1 MLVVVSIVFVLT
13 RLSGNPI
20 YLLLDVNATQRDQ
33 EILTRHLGL
42 DKPLPVQYGIYVMNV
57 AVGDFGNSIISRRP
71 VTEHIWERLPATV
84 ELGFVAMFLSVL
96 IGVPLGMYSAV
107 RRGGV
112 LDTAARVFAVLGQ
125 SMPTFWLGLML
136 ILFFGVVLGVL
147 PAGGRGGLL
156 HLVLPAFTLGYFT
169 SAAILRLTRSAM
181 LEVLGSDYIKFARL
195 KGLHEQVVLWK
206 HGLRNALLPVVTF
219 AVLLFVQFLGGAVV
233 TETVFAWPGLGRLI
247 LESITTR
254 DYPVVQAGVLVLSA
268 LGLSLP
274 TILIAVVMVAVSEPS
289 FRNVVLVIALL
300 LWPRFARQVRGE
312 TLAIKEHDFVALAVV
327 AGRSSAWIIRRH
339 IFPNVVPTLLVIS
352 TLQVGYVI
360 LLEGTLSFLGVGV
373 PPPNPA
379 WGLMIADGRGFLAT
393 AWWISLFPGLAMLLT
408 ILAVNLMGDW
418 LRDHLDPKLR
428 QLGRAAVL
436 ESPATAPVGGIAD
449 EAPGRSAPAGA
460 EPSPSPWRWD
470 P

>member
-1 MLVVVSIVFVLT
+1 VPVPRLSLPWFPGIVLAALVFTAVFAPYLAPHSPTDGDITQKSIPPVWMERGDREHPLGTDRFGRDVLSRIIWGSRISLLASIVAIGVAGTFGTL
-13 RLSGNPI
+13 
-20 YLLLDVNATQRDQ
+20 
-33 EILTRHLGL
+33 LGL
-42 DKPLPVQYGIYVMNV
+42 
-57 AVGDFGNSIISRRP
+57 IS
-71 VTEHIWERLPATV
+71 
-84 ELGFVAMFLSVL
+84 G
-96 IGVPLGMYSAV
+96 Y
-107 RRGGV
+107 
-112 LDTAARVFAVLGQ
+112 
-125 SMPTFWLGLML
+125 
-136 ILFFGVVLGVL
+136 
-147 PAGGRGGLL
+147 RGGLTDT
-156 HLVLPAFTLGYFT
+156 VLM
-169 SAAILRLTRSAM
+169 RLT
-181 LEVLGSDYIKFARL
+181 DI
-195 KGLHEQVVLWK
+195 
-206 HGLRNALLPVVTF
+206 
-219 AVLLFVQFLGGAVV
+219 
-233 TETVFAWPGLGRLI
+233 
-247 LESITTR
+247 
-254 DYPVVQAGVLVLSA
+254 
-268 LGLSLP
+268 GLSLP
-274 TILIAVVMVAVSEPS
+274 TILIAVVLVAVSEPS

-300 LWPRFARQVRGE
+300 LWPRFARQIRGE
-312 TLAIKEHDFVALAVV
+312 TLAIKEHDFVAMAVV

-408 ILAVNLMGDW
+408 VLAVNLMGDW

-449 EAPGRSAPAGA
+449 EAPGRSTPAGA

>member
-1 MLVVVSIVFVLT
+1 M
-13 RLSGNPI
+13 
-20 YLLLDVNATQRDQ
+20 
-33 EILTRHLGL
+33 
-42 DKPLPVQYGIYVMNV
+42 
-57 AVGDFGNSIISRRP
+57 
-71 VTEHIWERLPATV
+71 
-84 ELGFVAMFLSVL
+84 
-96 IGVPLGMYSAV
+96 
-107 RRGGV
+107 
-112 LDTAARVFAVLGQ
+112 
-125 SMPTFWLGLML
+125 
-136 ILFFGVVLGVL
+136 
-147 PAGGRGGLL
+147 
-156 HLVLPAFTLGYFT
+156 
-169 SAAILRLTRSAM
+169 
-181 LEVLGSDYIKFARL
+181 
-195 KGLHEQVVLWK
+195 
-206 HGLRNALLPVVTF
+206 
-219 AVLLFVQFLGGAVV
+219 
-233 TETVFAWPGLGRLI
+233 
-247 LESITTR
+247 
-254 DYPVVQAGVLVLSA
+254 
-268 LGLSLP
+268 
-274 TILIAVVMVAVSEPS
+274 
-289 FRNVVLVIALL
+289 
-300 LWPRFARQVRGE
+300 
-312 TLAIKEHDFVALAVV
+312 

-408 ILAVNLMGDW
+408 VLAVNLMGDW